1 MRHEPNEFRDGWRV
15 VLAAALGTGV
25 GVTGAPYY
33 TLGIFIGPLSAQF
46 GWTRS
51 QIGAGALALH
61 LGYAFIAPFVGRLID
76 RIGVRKV
83 ALTSLIGVAIG
94 LLLMTQIGPSIASYY
109 VLIVLLALLGC
120 GTIPIVWTYAVN
132 TWFQINRG
140 FALSLTLTGTGVA
153 SMLAPVAVNAL
164 IANYGWQAGYIGL
177 AAFVVV
183 VAFPM
188 VWLFLFEKAGI
199 DRTALRSTSH
209 LPGISAGDALR
220 TARFWQLLLGIGAIS
235 LGTGMLIVHLVPL
248 LTDAGLSRNV
258 AAEIVGTMGM
268 AIIVGRLSVGA
279 LVDRLHAPYV
289 AVVYLLFPVFG
300 CLLLAH
306 VTITSLIAVLGVL
319 TIGLAA
325 GAEVDLIA
333 FLTSRYFGLKSYGE
347 LYGWQLVIF
356 ALGAGFGPL
365 VSGWAF
371 DTSGNYKISL
381 HAAAAGFTVGAI
393 LIGLLGAYPKF
404 DDVAKGD

>member
-1 MRHEPNEFRDGWRV
+1 MRQDRNEFRDGWRV

-25 GVTGAPYY
+25 GLTGAPYY
-33 TLGIFIGPLSAQF
+33 TLGIFIGPLNAQF

-51 QIGAGALALH
+51 QIAAGALCLH
-61 LGYAFIAPFVGRLID
+61 LGYAFVAPFVGRLID
-76 RIGVRKV
+76 RVGVRKV
-83 ALTSLIGVAIG
+83 ALTSLVGLVIG
-94 LLLMTQIGPSIASYY
+94 LLLMTQIGPSINSYF
-109 VLIVLLALLGC
+109 VSVVILALLGC

-132 TWFQINRG
+132 TWFQRNRG

-153 SMLAPVAVNAL
+153 SMLAPVGVNAL
-164 IANYGWQAGYIGL
+164 IANYGWQAGYLGL

-183 VAFPM
+183 VVIPV
-188 VWLFLFEKAGI
+188 VWLLLFEKVGI
-199 DRTALRSTSH
+199 DRTAPRSTLH
-209 LPGISAGDALR
+209 LPGLLARDALR
-220 TARFWQLLLGIGAIS
+220 TARFWQLLFGIGAIS
-235 LGTGMLIVHLVPL
+235 LGTGALIVHLVPL

-258 AAEIVGTMGM
+258 AAGIVGFMGM
-268 AIIVGRLSVGA
+268 AIIVGRLSVGV

-306 VTITSLIAVLGVL
+306 VAITSTIAVLGVL

-347 LYGWQLVIF
+347 LYGWQLVI
-356 ALGAGFGPL
+356 
-365 VSGWAF
+365 
-371 DTSGNYKISL
+371 
-381 HAAAAGFTVGAI
+381 
-393 LIGLLGAYPKF
+393 
-404 DDVAKGD
+404 